1 MTEVAVAA
9 ARPASPGRPVR
20 QRMSRDDIIMR
31 GAMLLL
37 GLFLLVAIVLPLYT
51 MLSKSFETFTYRF
64 ETIEFQVDKGDGAGW
79 GETLNAL
86 TLGTALGVI
95 TPDRLITSNGGRFQA
110 TELFPDF
117 SFRAPT
123 LYRMR
128 NVGTGG
134 GGFMLEG
141 GPVYHTDWVEIT
153 SNDFRRVQIR
163 PAESSGIDNYLT
175 YVNTP
180 SLFFSV
186 YNSLFIAIT
195 TTLIVITLAFFYAYA
210 LTRTCMPFKGLFRI
224 IALIPILAPSLL
236 PAISLVY
243 LFGNQGII
251 KGVLMGQ
258 SIYGPIGVVIGSAF
272 WTFPHALMILVTALS
287 ISDARLYEAAAAL
300 RTSKLRTFL
309 TVTLPGAKYGLI
321 SATFVIFTLVITD
334 FGVPKVIGGQ
344 FNVLATDIYKQV
356 IGQQN
361 FQMGAVVSVVLLL
374 PAIVAFIVDRI
385 VQRKQVAL
393 LSARAVPLVPK
404 RHKRTD
410 IAAAVFCG
418 LVGVVI
424 LGVLGMALWASLIK
438 FWPYNMSLT
447 LANYD
452 FDVMDGGGWEA
463 YGNSIRMALYTAF
476 FGTIIIFSGAYLV
489 EKGRGFNFGRGLIQL
504 LAILPMAVPGMVL
517 GLAYIF
523 FFNHPDNPLG
533 FLYGSMAILVLVTI
547 THFYTVSHLTASTA
561 LKQMDPEFEAVSA
574 SLNTPFY
581 RTFAKVT
588 VPVCLPAILDV
599 SIYLFVNAMTTVSAV
614 VFLYSSDTTLASVAV
629 LNMDDAGDIAPA
641 AAMAMMIVYTSAGVR
656 LLHALLTRG
665 LHQRS
670 QAWRVR

>member
-1 MTEVAVAA
+1 
-9 ARPASPGRPVR
+9 
-20 QRMSRDDIIMR
+20 
-31 GAMLLL
+31 
-37 GLFLLVAIVLPLYT
+37 
-51 MLSKSFETFTYRF
+51 
-64 ETIEFQVDKGDGAGW
+64 
-79 GETLNAL
+79 
-86 TLGTALGVI
+86 
-95 TPDRLITSNGGRFQA
+95 
-110 TELFPDF
+110 
-117 SFRAPT
+117 
-123 LYRMR
+123 
-128 NVGTGG
+128 
-134 GGFMLEG
+134 
-141 GPVYHTDWVEIT
+141 
-153 SNDFRRVQIR
+153 
-163 PAESSGIDNYLT
+163 
-175 YVNTP
+175 
-180 SLFFSV
+180 
-186 YNSLFIAIT
+186 
-195 TTLIVITLAFFYAYA
+195 
-210 LTRTCMPFKGLFRI
+210 LFRI

-251 KGVLMGQ
+251 KGALMGQ

-300 RTSKLRTFL
+300 RTSKLRTFF

-344 FNVLATDIYKQV
+344 YNVLATDIYKQV

-404 RHKRTD
+404 RHKRID
-410 IAAAVFCG
+410 MAAAVYCG

-533 FLYGSMAILVLVTI
+533 FIYGSMAILVLVTI

-588 VPVCLPAILDV
+588 VPVCMPAILDV